1 MARTFPARLVAAGIG
16 AFVVAAAVAPW
27 LSHPD
32 YSSIAHT
39 TSELAGQNM
48 PHAWI
53 MRAGFT
59 GFGSGTALAALWRW
73 RDGPTVA
80 LALLLFGLCMVAAA
94 IWSHLPI
101 DPALGGNRA
110 EDDAHSV
117 AASAMGAAF
126 AAAVVLHLW
135 QTRGAQRWLDTIA
148 LAAATLLPLAM
159 LALPAVD
166 GALQRLMFGISFI
179 WIWQVLARD

>member
-16 AFVVAAAVAPW
+16 AFVTAAAVAPW

-32 YSSIAHT
+32 YSSVAHT

-48 PHAWI
+48 PNAWI
-53 MRAGFT
+53 MRAGFI
-59 GFGSGTALAALWRW
+59 GFGGGTALAALWR
-73 RDGPTVA
+73 RRSMPAVA
-80 LALLLFGLCMVAAA
+80 AALLLFGLCMVAAA

-101 DPALGGNRA
+101 DPALGGNHD
-110 EDDAHSV
+110 EDSAHSV

-126 AAAVVLHLW
+126 AAAVALHWW
-135 QTRGAQRWLDTIA
+135 QTRGAQRWLDAIA
-148 LAAATLLPLAM
+148 LAAATLLPMAM

-166 GALQRLMFGISFI
+166 GALQRLMFAISFV